1 MVLGRAEIA
10 LELAFFPFPIELGRI
25 PSEIP
30 SVATIGENFQEL
42 GGLEITQDPSPQ
54 ITPWEVRSSNSDRP
68 DRAFLKADRR
78 RKWPK

>member
-30 SVATIGENFQEL
+30 EVVTIGEKIQKLE
-42 GGLEITQDPSPQ
+42 GLEITQVPRSRRGRPGRR
-54 ITPWEVRSSNSDRP
+54 TPIDQTARS
-68 DRAFLKADRR
+68 
-78 RKWPK
+78 

>member
-42 GGLEITQDPSPQ
+42 EGLEITQVPRSRRGRSGRRTPIDQ
-54 ITPWEVRSSNSDRP
+54 IARS
-68 DRAFLKADRR
+68 
-78 RKWPK
+78 

>member
-30 SVATIGENFQEL
+30 EVVTIGEKIQKLE
-42 GGLEITQDPSPQ
+42 GLEITQVPRSRRGRSGRTSEGRNPSYQREEKP
-54 ITPWEVRSSNSDRP
+54 
-68 DRAFLKADRR
+68 
-78 RKWPK
+78 

>member
-30 SVATIGENFQEL
+30 EVATIGEKIQKLE
-42 GGLEITQDPSPQ
+42 GLEITQVPRSRRGGSGRR
-54 ITPWEVRSSNSDRP
+54 TPIDQTARS
-68 DRAFLKADRR
+68 
-78 RKWPK
+78 